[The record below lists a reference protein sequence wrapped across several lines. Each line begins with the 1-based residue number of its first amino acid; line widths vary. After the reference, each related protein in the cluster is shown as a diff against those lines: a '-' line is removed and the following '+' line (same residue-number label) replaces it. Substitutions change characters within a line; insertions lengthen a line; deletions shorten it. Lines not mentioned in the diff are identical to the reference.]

1 MKQIISEVRKKVGE
15 SFAENSVKLEPDCLT
30 ALTDFTD
37 GQSLDNFALKLGG
50 GLPDYAASLEF
61 R

>member
-1 MKQIISEVRKKVGE
+1 MRKRVCE